1 MMMSSQQEEEFSA
14 FENKVDEVMQILNL
28 MSSDDKEQSVKGIE
42 KANSFLEVDKPY
54 NVSGEKRNS
63 FGSVSGEGDAS
74 IENVDI
80 DNFLVKTNYDRTVI
94 NKKESPITPE
104 AGPVSQDAKAFMAA
118 MEKDANRRA
127 ADRKQRESVA
137 QELRK

>member
-1 MMMSSQQEEEFSA
+1 LCCFRKFRRHRKIKMMSAHQEEEFTA

-28 MSSDDKEQSVKGIE
+28 MSSDDKKQSEEGIE
-42 KANSFLEVDKPY
+42 IANKYLGIDKKESSLEK
-54 NVSGEKRNS
+54 
-63 FGSVSGEGDAS
+63 
-74 IENVDI
+74 VDI

-94 NKKESPITPE
+94 NKSEPPPSEPL
-104 AGPVSQDAKAFMAA
+104 AQDPTAFMAS

-127 ADRKQRESVA
+127 AERKQRESVA

>member
-1 MMMSSQQEEEFSA
+1 MSSQQEEEFSA

-28 MSSDDKEQSVKGIE
+28 MSSDDKEQAVKGIE
-42 KANSFLEVDKPY
+42 KANSFLHVDEKAGG
-54 NVSGEKRNS
+54 GES
-63 FGSVSGEGDAS
+63 ETS

-94 NKKESPITPE
+94 NKKESPNTPE
-104 AGPVSQDAKAFMAA
+104 PASPATQDAQSFMAA
-118 MEKDANRRA
+118 FEKDANRRA
-127 ADRKQRESVA
+127 SERKQRESVA

>member
-1 MMMSSQQEEEFSA
+1 MSSQQEEEFSA

-28 MSSDDKEQSVKGIE
+28 MSSDDKEQAVKGIE
-42 KANSFLEVDKPY
+42 KANSFLHVDDKAG
-54 NVSGEKRNS
+54 GES
-63 FGSVSGEGDAS
+63 ATTS

-94 NKKESPITPE
+94 NKKESPKTPE
-104 AGPVSQDAKAFMAA
+104 PATQDAQAFMVAV
-118 MEKDANRRA
+118 EKDANRRA
-127 ADRKQRESVA
+127 SERKQRETVA